1 MFDNISD
8 GEAIG
13 SIRFDITKNA
23 SNPYPVD
30 IRMETELGWQTFV
43 IAVINGLTTATEQV
57 TEQFL
62 GDALKDAEVPAEWL
76 ETAVPI
82 VSQYLLDEVHE
93 AADGLSTR
101 MQWFHANTDGLTF
114 EALNDFVD
122 GIVALRDANEAAE
135 PDDDEV
141 HEDG

>member
-1 MFDNISD
+1 MFDNIND

-57 TEQFL
+57 TQQFL
-62 GDALKDAEVPAEWL
+62 SDALKDEDVPDEWL
-76 ETAVPI
+76 ESAVPV
-82 VSQYLLDEVHE
+82 VSQYLLDEIHE
-93 AADGLSTR
+93 AADSLSTR

-114 EALNDFVD
+114 EALNDFMD
-122 GIVALRDANEAAE
+122 GIIALRDANEAAE
-135 PDDDEV
+135 PDSGE

>member
-1 MFDNISD
+1 MFDNIGD

-57 TEQFL
+57 TQQFL
-62 GDALKDAEVPAEWL
+62 ADALKDEDVPDEWL
-76 ETAVPI
+76 ESAVPV
-82 VSQYLLDEVHE
+82 VSQYLLDEIHE

-114 EALNDFVD
+114 EALTDFVD
-122 GIVALRDANEAAE
+122 GIIALREANEAAE
-135 PDDDEV
+135 PDGEE

>member
-30 IRMETELGWQTFV
+30 IQMETELGWQTFV

-57 TEQFL
+57 TQQFL
-62 GDALKDAEVPAEWL
+62 ADAL
-76 ETAVPI
+76 
-82 VSQYLLDEVHE
+82 
-93 AADGLSTR
+93 
-101 MQWFHANTDGLTF
+101 
-114 EALNDFVD
+114 
-122 GIVALRDANEAAE
+122 NE
-135 PDDDEV
+135 
-141 HEDG
+141 